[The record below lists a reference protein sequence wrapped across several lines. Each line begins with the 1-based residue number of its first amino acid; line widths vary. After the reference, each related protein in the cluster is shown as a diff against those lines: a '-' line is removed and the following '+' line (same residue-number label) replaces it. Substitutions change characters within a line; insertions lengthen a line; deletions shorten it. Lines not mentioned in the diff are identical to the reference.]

1 MSTYLR
7 LRAVPAPALRNSP
20 AWLERLFASDAEAL
34 QHRAGRCGRCPDEV
48 LDVCSPNQERIYTGP
63 PPDAPGSRPQAQVV
77 LGGCPVLR
85 TDRREPPLLVLTAAQ
100 TRRVA
105 GFLEHA
111 DFDALWD
118 LARDRLLPAYG
129 GMPAEPETSRA
140 FALTHRELRAFYAHA
155 AQCGKAVVK
164 RRSRV

>member
-20 AWLERLFASDAEAL
+20 AWLERLFASDAESL
-34 QHRAGRCGRCPDEV
+34 QRRAGRCPEEV
-48 LDVCSPNQERIYTGP
+48 LDVCCPNQERIYTGA
-63 PPDAPGSRPQAQVV
+63 PPDAPESRPQAQVV
-77 LGGCPVLR
+77 LGGRPVLR

-105 GFLEHA
+105 GFLERS

-118 LARDRLLPAYG
+118 LARDRLLPGYG
-129 GMPAEPETSRA
+129 GMTAEPETSRA
-140 FALTHRELRAFYAHA
+140 FAMTHQKLRTFYAHA
-155 AQCGKAVVK
+155 AQCGEAVVK
-164 RRSRV
+164 CRSKA

>member
-20 AWLERLFASDAEAL
+20 AWLERLFASDAESL
-34 QHRAGRCGRCPDEV
+34 RHRAGRCHEEA
-48 LDVCSPNQERIYTGP
+48 LDVCCPDQERVYTGA

-77 LGGCPVLR
+77 LGGHPVLR
-85 TDRREPPLLVLTAAQ
+85 TDPREPPLLVLTAAQ

-105 GFLEHA
+105 GFLDHA

-118 LARDRLLPAYG
+118 LARDRLLPGYG
-129 GMPAEPETSRA
+129 GITAEPETSRA
-140 FALTHRELRAFYAHA
+140 FAMTHRELRAFYAHA
-155 AQCGKAVVK
+155 ARCGEAVVK
-164 RRSRV
+164 CRSKA